1 MDLKQIGKNIGWE
14 GVYDIVL
21 ARLFWSIVE
30 YCLRDLT
37 SLLIVLR
44 AIDGDERPAMAEVA
58 SLMDKAREKI
68 KLSFASSQNNQALL
82 KILGIVER
90 RWVLQMDRPLYGV
103 ALYLNPRKFFAIHK
117 KGDDG
122 YVVELS
128 CCFNDVV
135 ARMEWDEVIRSKTHE
150 FATNYEDQCDLIFS
164 NKLALA
170 NIETKSPHKA
180 MCFC

>member
-68 KLSFASSQNNQALL
+68 KLSFASSQNNKALL
-82 KILGIVER
+82 KKS
-90 RWVLQMDRPLYGV
+90 WVLLSV
-103 ALYLNPRKFFAIHK
+103 
-117 KGDDG
+117 DG
-122 YVVELS
+122 CYKWTVHCMVLH
-128 CCFNDVV
+128 C
-135 ARMEWDEVIRSKTHE
+135 I
-150 FATNYEDQCDLIFS
+150 
-164 NKLALA
+164 
-170 NIETKSPHKA
+170 
-180 MCFC
+180 

>member
-1 MDLKQIGKNIGWE
+1 M
-14 GVYDIVL
+14 
-21 ARLFWSIVE
+21 
-30 YCLRDLT
+30 
-37 SLLIVLR
+37 
-44 AIDGDERPAMAEVA
+44 
-58 SLMDKAREKI
+58 
-68 KLSFASSQNNQALL
+68 
-82 KILGIVER
+82 
-90 RWVLQMDRPLYGV
+90 LQMDRPLYGV

-164 NKLALA
+164 NKLTLA
-170 NIETKSPHKA
+170 NIETKSPHKSIISLLISA
-180 MCFC
+180 WKFLHHLLIFMCNIIVVDWWRSYGGRALKLQRFAKYVVRRCAWSPSYGRNCSIFEFVSRRLEHEMHS